1 MKSPNDN
8 TSAHTKLL
16 REILLAIGSRPDCIV
31 WEHKTGLFRLPVG
44 EGRVFVGLP
53 GSPDIVGFT
62 SGGRFL
68 GIEVKTGGGK
78 LTPQQHAFSTAANRL
93 GVVVCV
99 ARSVDEAVAYV
110 NRFAARTCVDDL
122 NLRGVA

>member
-1 MKSPNDN
+1 MKSHDN

-44 EGRVFVGLP
+44 EGRVPVGLP

-62 SGGRFL
+62 AGGLFV
-68 GIEVKTGGGK
+68 GIEVKTGSGRFS
-78 LTPQQHAFSTAANRL
+78 TQQHAFSTAASRL
-93 GVVVCV
+93 GVSVCV
-99 ARSVDEAVAYV
+99 ARSVDEAVAHV
-110 NRFAARTCVDDL
+110 DRLAARK
-122 NLRGVA
+122 AA